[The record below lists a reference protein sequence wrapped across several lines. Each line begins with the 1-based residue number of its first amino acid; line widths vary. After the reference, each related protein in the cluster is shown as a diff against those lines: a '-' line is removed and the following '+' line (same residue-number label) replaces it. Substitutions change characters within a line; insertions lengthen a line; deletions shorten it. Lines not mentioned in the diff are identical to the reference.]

1 MTPVFKQSW
10 FIVLTLAAPNLAVSQ
25 TPESELLDGELYY
38 IDGVNRSR
46 R

>member
-1 MTPVFKQSW
+1 VFKQSW

-38 IDGVNRSR
+38 IDGVNLSR